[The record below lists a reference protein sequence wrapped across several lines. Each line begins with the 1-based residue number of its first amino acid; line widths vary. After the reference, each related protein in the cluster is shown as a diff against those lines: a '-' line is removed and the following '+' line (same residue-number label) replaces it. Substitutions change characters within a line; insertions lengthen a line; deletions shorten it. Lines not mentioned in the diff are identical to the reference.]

1 MRRLFAN
8 KWFIIALVALFLVA
22 LIIFGAIPNSPL
34 NKVLTPLRA
43 VANPVQGGIKT
54 VGTKIDDYWAAIS
67 DGVAIR
73 KQNVELSEEIA
84 RLQHEVSKNEE
95 AILRYEELKDAFHI
109 KDTFSDYDIFG
120 SSVLS
125 READEWFSVIRIN
138 VGKDD
143 GLELTGNN
151 SYAVVDTQSNLI
163 GRVIETNNSDS
174 KVLPLLHEGFT
185 VNGKVNEVNGA
196 VIIISGDAS
205 LKRKG
210 LCLVTGI
217 DDSVVLEVGDEI
229 VTSGDG
235 GLFPQGIPIGTIES
249 VDDSDPLNI
258 KATLK
263 PYAKIDDLKD
273 VFIMVPYEKEEED
286 SETETTESTVAD
298 EQG

>member
-43 VANPVQGGIKT
+43 VANPIQGGIKG
-54 VGTKIDDYWAAIS
+54 VGTKIDDYWAAIT

-95 AILRYEELKDAFHI
+95 AIIRYEELKDAFHI
-109 KDTFSDYDIFG
+109 KDTFSEYDIFG

-151 SYAVVDTQSNLI
+151 SYAVVDTKSYLI
-163 GRVIETNNSDS
+163 GRVIETNKNDS

-217 DDSVVLEVGDEI
+217 DDGVVLEVGDEI

-249 VDDSDPLNI
+249 VDYSDPLNV
-258 KATLK
+258 KATLR

-273 VFIMVPYEKEEED
+273 VFIMVPYEKED
-286 SETETTESTVAD
+286 ASETEETSETTAD

>member
-286 SETETTESTVAD
+286 SETEMTESTVAD

>member
-273 VFIMVPYEKEEED
+273 VFIMVPYEKEEEY

>member
-34 NKVLTPLRA
+34 NKALTPLRA